1 MSTEEKVLDVSE
13 TTKGSKRR
21 SRSRRHSKRTR
32 TNSGISNTEND
43 ATQSN
48 EEVEEKEDK
57 KDEQI
62 KISPKNRGRG
72 RKRKP
77 VNDEKLESLE
87 KDDLSPPKQRK
98 DDDANVLQVWNLVC
112 LFLLHFF
119 LFLCCT
125 GVHFLF
131 LS

>member
-1 MSTEEKVLDVSE
+1 MSTEEKVLDVSD

-21 SRSRRHSKRTR
+21 TRSRRHSKRTR

-43 ATQSN
+43 ATHSN

-57 KDEQI
+57 KEEQN

-77 VNDEKLESLE
+77 VNDELKSLE
-87 KDDLSPPKQRK
+87 TDNLSPSKQRK
-98 DDDANVLQVWNLVC
+98 DDDDANLLQV
-112 LFLLHFF
+112 
-119 LFLCCT
+119 
-125 GVHFLF
+125 
-131 LS
+131 

>member
-21 SRSRRHSKRTR
+21 SRSKRHGKRTR

-43 ATQSN
+43 ATHSN

-87 KDDLSPPKQRK
+87 KDNLSPPKQRK
-98 DDDANVLQVWNLVC
+98 DDDVNVLQVWNLVC

-119 LFLCCT
+119 LFLWCT